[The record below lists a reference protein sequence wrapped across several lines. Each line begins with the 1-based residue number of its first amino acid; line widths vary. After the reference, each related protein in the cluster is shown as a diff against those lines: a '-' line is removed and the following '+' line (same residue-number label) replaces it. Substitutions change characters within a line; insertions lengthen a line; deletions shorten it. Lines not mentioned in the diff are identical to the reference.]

1 MKQQD
6 LQNVAEA
13 IADYLPESYTSAI
26 ILAAGSST
34 RMGEINKQLYQLN
47 GIPVLAH
54 TMLAYQKCPMIKEI
68 VVVTRKDD
76 FDAVLEMR
84 KKYGITKLKH
94 LVTGGKT
101 RQESARR
108 GMTKLSAESKY
119 VAIVDGARCLTTP
132 AQISKVCLMAY
143 HYKAACAAHLVEDT
157 MKRATVAGAVRETV
171 DRTNLWQAQ
180 TPQVFSTALYRAAL
194 VKAETDKF
202 TATDDSAL
210 IEHLGY
216 RVRLVECGRSNIK
229 ITTPMD
235 LPMAQAILDYR
246 NRE

>member
-6 LQNVAEA
+6 LQNVADT

-54 TMLAYQKCPMIKEI
+54 TMIAYQKCPLIREI
-68 VVVTRKDD
+68 VVVTKRDD
-76 FDAVLEMR
+76 FNAVIEMR
-84 KKYGITKLKH
+84 DKYGITKLKH

-101 RQESARR
+101 RQESAKR
-108 GMTKLSAESKY
+108 GMSKLNADAKY

-132 AQISKVCLMAY
+132 AQIAKVCLMAY
-143 HYKAACAAHLVEDT
+143 HYRSACAAHLVDDT
-157 MKRATVAGAVRETV
+157 MKRATIAGSVRETV

-180 TPQVFSTALYRAAL
+180 TPQVFNTDLYRAAL
-194 VKAETDKF
+194 VKAETDGF
-202 TATDDSAL
+202 TGTDDASL

-216 RVRLVECGRSNIK
+216 RVRLVECGRANIK

-235 LPMAQAILDYR
+235 LPLAQAILDYR

>member
-1 MKQQD
+1 MKQQK
-6 LQNVAEA
+6 LQNVADA

-34 RMGEINKQLYQLN
+34 RMGEINKQLYKLN

-54 TMLAYQKCPMIKEI
+54 TLLAYQKCPLIREII
-68 VVVTRKDD
+68 VVTKKDD
-76 FDAVLEMR
+76 FDTVIEMR

-108 GMTKLSAESKY
+108 GMTKLDAESKY

-132 AQISKVCLMAY
+132 AQIAKVCLMAY
-143 HYKAACAAHLVEDT
+143 HYKAACAAHLVDDT
-157 MKRATVAGAVRETV
+157 MKRATVSGSVRETV

-180 TPQVFSTALYRAAL
+180 TPQVFNTALYRAAL
-194 VKAETDKF
+194 VKADTDQF
-202 TATDDSAL
+202 VATDDSAL
-210 IEHLGY
+210 IENLGY
-216 RVRLVECGRSNIK
+216 RVRLVECGRANIK

-235 LPMAQAILDYR
+235 LPLAQAILDYR
-246 NRE
+246 NKE

>member
-1 MKQQD
+1 MKQQE

-54 TMLAYQKCPMIKEI
+54 TMLAYQKCPLIREI
-68 VVVTRKDD
+68 VVVTKKED
-76 FDAVLEMR
+76 FDTVIELR

-108 GMTKLSAESKY
+108 GMSKLDAESKY

-132 AQISKVCLMAY
+132 AQIAKVCLMAY

-157 MKRATVAGAVRETV
+157 MKRATVSGSVRETV

-194 VKAETDKF
+194 VKADTDQF
-202 TATDDSAL
+202 VATDDAAL

-216 RVRLVECGRSNIK
+216 RVRLVECGRANIK

-235 LPMAQAILDYR
+235 LPLAQAILDYR
-246 NRE
+246 NKE

>member
-1 MKQQD
+1 MRQQD
-6 LQNVAEA
+6 LQNVADT

-34 RMGEINKQLYQLN
+34 RMGDINKQLYQLN

-54 TMLAYQKCPMIKEI
+54 TMIAYQKCPLIREI
-68 VVVTRKDD
+68 VVVTRKED
-76 FDAVLEMR
+76 FNTVIEMR
-84 KKYGITKLKH
+84 DKYGITKLKH

-101 RQESARR
+101 RQESAKR
-108 GMTKLSAESKY
+108 GMSKLNADAKY

-132 AQISKVCLMAY
+132 AQIAKVCLMAY
-143 HYKAACAAHLVEDT
+143 HYKAACAGHLVDDT
-157 MKRATVAGAVRETV
+157 MKRATLSGSVRETV

-180 TPQVFSTALYRAAL
+180 TPQVFNASLYRAAL
-194 VKAETDKF
+194 VKAETDHF
-202 TATDDSAL
+202 VGTDDSAL

-216 RVRLVECGRSNIK
+216 RVRLVECGRANIK